1 MENGTTT
8 TPVCFVCFESDPQG
22 MICACKDLRCHV
34 ECQRKLLEMQDEPV
48 CRVCD
53 SPYTN
58 VFLRPTAHLTAV
70 GMSVMLTS
78 CTFIFM
84 FAPLFVLYAKETWL
98 FLVETVAL
106 VIVFG
111 WVLVNMMRSNNLAE
125 VTTAMIVFEAH

>member
-1 MENGTTT
+1 
-8 TPVCFVCFESDPQG
+8 
-22 MICACKDLRCHV
+22 
-34 ECQRKLLEMQDEPV
+34 
-48 CRVCD
+48 
-53 SPYTN
+53 